1 MQDIMQGRGSV
12 KVSSGAV
19 DGLCVGMLLAGGLR
33 QIRVFPCVR
42 SCRSNLG
49 PKVLAALASL
59 LA

>member
-33 QIRVFPCVR
+33 QIRGCFLVFAVVVAIW
-42 SCRSNLG
+42 G
-49 PKVLAALASL
+49 PRFSQR
-59 LA
+59 